1 MFKGCWHAKLRA
13 LKAEND
19 GELPDD
25 KVAELYAN
33 YKCKFGCPPPRTPA
47 SVFVDM
53 FEVPRPKMTGAG
65 KYDSFEATYG
75 TPTPLD
81 LPPLKPGATKEIA
94 PPGIFE
100 KDKVQGTIPCVSC
113 ARMRCV
119 YVKTKLS
126 PTSMAILLE
135 ALEVNKSS
143 YSCGADLS
151 LEGFPSLSGHCRPYV
166 RLKLDCSMHV
176 EVQLYSS
183 NVLPTCVSDSI
194 CGYCGENGHR
204 REALN
209 EASELLP
216 VCDACHTR
224 HGRARPSGRI
234 AARFDRGGMR
244 QERAQAA
251 QRRHDQIQATQ
262 NRVEAAHNSRGTP
275 PAPPANTINNV
286 APRPTPTGQATTVEG
301 QDAGTGVP
309 PRPPTLAVPNANN
322 HQDRA
327 SAGRKRMVED
337 SSEEDEGFSGVRS
350 VH

>member
-1 MFKGCWHAKLRA
+1 MLTVLLKEFQKTHCILDPYKVEVFKGCWHAKLRA

-94 PPGIFE
+94 PPGVFE

-143 YSCGADLS
+143 YSC
-151 LEGFPSLSGHCRPYV
+151 
-166 RLKLDCSMHV
+166 
-176 EVQLYSS
+176 
-183 NVLPTCVSDSI
+183 
-194 CGYCGENGHR
+194 
-204 REALN
+204 
-209 EASELLP
+209 
-216 VCDACHTR
+216 
-224 HGRARPSGRI
+224 
-234 AARFDRGGMR
+234 
-244 QERAQAA
+244 
-251 QRRHDQIQATQ
+251 
-262 NRVEAAHNSRGTP
+262 
-275 PAPPANTINNV
+275 
-286 APRPTPTGQATTVEG
+286 
-301 QDAGTGVP
+301 
-309 PRPPTLAVPNANN
+309 VPNANN

-337 SSEEDEGFSGVRS
+337 SSEEDEGFSAEEEELLQEDCDEPDEPEFFLKTVHDVRLS
-350 VH
+350 GRRLEYLVEWEDWPNVEDFTWEPTAHLPGHKDLLHEFKSKWISEGKPWPRT